1 MRGSIPRWEQRKF
14 INKKNMAEIFK
25 TNDLSKEE
33 IINLYEKICEDL
45 KKEYEI
51 NLIIK
56 RENEDLKKQ
65 IKSIKK
71 KLDDIVKFQF

>member
-1 MRGSIPRWEQRKF
+1 
-14 INKKNMAEIFK
+14 MAEIFK

-33 IINLYEKICEDL
+33 IIKLYEKICEDL

>member
-1 MRGSIPRWEQRKF
+1 
-14 INKKNMAEIFK
+14 MAEIFK

-56 RENEDLKKQ
+56 REN
-65 IKSIKK
+65 
-71 KLDDIVKFQF
+71 

>member
-1 MRGSIPRWEQRKF
+1 
-14 INKKNMAEIFK
+14 MAEIFT

-45 KKEYEI
+45 KNEYEI